1 VDSDLVRI
9 SLQDDI
15 LRGGEMGLKANT
27 LASEVAKEVQSL
39 ITDLQAIIYRA
50 NQALDYLACVDSDA

>member
-1 VDSDLVRI
+1 
-9 SLQDDI
+9 
-15 LRGGEMGLKANT
+15 MGLKANT